1 MCYLQTQ
8 SCNSEQDNYE
18 GVIKFETAS
27 LVTRP
32 RRFSFL
38 DVCKSISV
46 AAVRFFTLYIT
57 YVCLICA
64 HIFLLYFQVFVVK

>member
-46 AAVRFFTLYIT
+46 AAV
-57 YVCLICA
+57 CLICA